1 MSTLASK
8 IEAILYLKAQ
18 PLPIPKIAEYAQSDR
33 DAVEEGLIELMES
46 YSHRESALEVVETPE
61 GYCLQLRETFH
72 SLVQTLIP
80 VDLGVGA
87 LRTLAAIALKGSIS
101 QTDLIEL
108 RGSGAYDHV
117 KELVELG
124 FVRKKR
130 QVEGRSYWLQVSDK
144 FYQYFQVD
152 KLPQPSAVPAKKL
165 APDEDQMELAMDQEE
180 EESTAID
187 STEPDVELEVE
198 PESEPEQAFEEE
210 IDEADSEVPSS
221 TPL

>member
-18 PLPIPKIAEYAQSDR
+18 PLPIPRIAEYAQTDR
-33 DAVEEGLIELMES
+33 DAVEESLLELMAS
-46 YSHRESALEVVETPE
+46 YADRDSALEVVETSE
-61 GYCLQLRETFH
+61 GYCLQLRESFH

-87 LRTLAAIALKGSIS
+87 LRTLAAIALTGNMS

-130 QVEGRSYWLQVSDK
+130 QTEGRSYWLQVSDK

-152 KLPQPSAVPAKKL
+152 KLPQPSKLPVAKNT
-165 APDEDQMELAMDQEE
+165 PTNEDSSEAQMELETDESIESVDDFTDEPEE
-180 EESTAID
+180 LSTEAID
-187 STEPDVELEVE
+187 QALDETEQSLQEK
-198 PESEPEQAFEEE
+198 A
-210 IDEADSEVPSS
+210 
-221 TPL
+221 

>member
-1 MSTLASK
+1 MSTLASQ

-18 PLPIPKIAEYAQSDR
+18 PLPIPKIAEYARSDR
-33 DAVEEGLIELMES
+33 DAVEEGLIELMAS
-46 YSHRESALEVVETPE
+46 YAQRDSALEVVETSE
-61 GYCLQLRETFH
+61 GYCLQLRESFH

-87 LRTLAAIALKGSIS
+87 LRTLAAIALTGCMS

-117 KELVELG
+117 RELVELG

-130 QVEGRSYWLQVSDK
+130 QTEGRSYWLQVSDK

-152 KLPQPSAVPAKKL
+152 KLPQPSKMPVAKL
-165 APDEDQMELAMDQEE
+165 PQAIEAQMELEMS
-180 EESTAID
+180 ESSD
-187 STEPDVELEVE
+187 KLL
-198 PESEPEQAFEEE
+198 
-210 IDEADSEVPSS
+210 DEDLDEG
-221 TPL
+221 LDEN

>member
-18 PLPIPKIAEYAQSDR
+18 PLPIPRIAEYAQTDR
-33 DAVEEGLIELMES
+33 DAVEESLIELMAS
-46 YSHRESALEVVETPE
+46 YADRDSALEVVETSE
-61 GYCLQLRETFH
+61 GYCLQLRESFH
-72 SLVQTLIP
+72 NLVQTLIP

-87 LRTLAAIALKGSIS
+87 LRTLAAIALTGNMS

-130 QVEGRSYWLQVSDK
+130 QTEGRSYWLQVSDK

-152 KLPQPSAVPAKKL
+152 KLPQPSKVPVAKVAK
-165 APDEDQMELAMDQEE
+165 ADEAQMELNIDESAEDFLDDAAEE
-180 EESTAID
+180 DSVEELSTEAID
-187 STEPDVELEVE
+187 RELDEQDNSVQ
-198 PESEPEQAFEEE
+198 ES
-210 IDEADSEVPSS
+210 
-221 TPL
+221 